1 METGRPTPFLARQL
15 PALGWSDCS
24 SLGKQK
30 GTGEAHCFVSILF
43 VAAKKT
49 KEGAKMDVS
58 SLRIFVFLAA
68 NVWYGPLPFSQSL
81 RSCLSD

>member
-24 SLGKQK
+24 SPGKQK
-30 GTGEAHCFVSILF
+30 GPGEAHCFVSILF

-49 KEGAKMDVS
+49 KEGAKR
-58 SLRIFVFLAA
+58 L
-68 NVWYGPLPFSQSL
+68 
-81 RSCLSD
+81 